1 MYVDRAIRAL
11 IVDDEPLGREAIRS
25 LLSRD
30 PQVTRIL
37 EAANGREAVG
47 FLEAR
52 DADVMFLDVQMPDMD
67 GVSLLGEIDPQW
79 LPAIVFVTAH
89 ERYAVEA
96 FNRNAV
102 DYLLKP
108 VGAERFARA
117 LEKAKSHLRARALKA
132 DVDSAVAPNPSSSAA
147 REPLRQIAVRWQQKI
162 VLIPIE
168 TIGWIRAADDYVELH
183 AGGRRY
189 LLHATLNK
197 LEAKL
202 DPKSFLRVHRSVIV
216 NLTAIKEITPGAQ
229 GEFDIVIRDGTPL
242 RSGRTYGEVIR
253 QLLSNSL

>member
-1 MYVDRAIRAL
+1 MGIRAL

-37 EAANGREAVG
+37 EAANGREAAEH
-47 FLEAR
+47 LEAC

-67 GVSLLGEIDPQW
+67 GISLLAGIDPQL

-108 VGAERFARA
+108 VGADRFARA
-117 LEKAKSHLRARALKA
+117 LEKAKSHLRARAFETDDLPA
-132 DVDSAVAPNPSSSAA
+132 AAVRPPSTAV

-162 VLIPIE
+162 VLVPAE
-168 TIGWIRAADDYVELH
+168 SIGWIRAADDYVELH
-183 AGGRRY
+183 ADGRRY

-197 LEAKL
+197 LAAKL
-202 DPKSFLRVHRSVIV
+202 DSRAFLRVHRSVIV
-216 NLTAIKEITPGAQ
+216 NLSAIKEITPANQ
-229 GEFDIVIRDGTPL
+229 GEYDIAIQDGTKF
-242 RSGRTYGEVIR
+242 RSGRTYGEAIR

>member
-1 MYVDRAIRAL
+1 MAIRAL

-30 PQVTRIL
+30 PQVTQIL

-47 FLEAR
+47 HLEAR

-67 GVSLLGEIDPQW
+67 GVALLGQIDPQV

-89 ERYAVEA
+89 ERYAAEA

-108 VGAERFARA
+108 VGADRFARA
-117 LEKAKSHLRARALKA
+117 MEKAKLNLRAKALA
-132 DVDSAVAPNPSSSAA
+132 HDEDPAPGPHQCSAVAC
-147 REPLRQIAVRWQQKI
+147 EPLRQIAVRWQQKI
-162 VLIPIE
+162 LLVPTE

-189 LLHATLNK
+189 LLHATLSR
-197 LEAKL
+197 LAAKL
-202 DPKSFLRVHRSVIV
+202 DPKTFLRVHRSVVV
-216 NLTAIKEITPGAQ
+216 NLTAIKEITPCVQ
-229 GEFDIVIRDGTPL
+229 GEFDIVTQDGMEL
-242 RSGRTYGEVIR
+242 RSGRTYGGVIKK
-253 QLLSNSL
+253 LLSNSL